1 MPQSEPVEGPDQ
13 GARSGETPELRAS
26 APGRARPWWALAL
39 VAAVVTVATGWL
51 PRADTIAL
59 AERTGPILLFVA
71 ALTVVAELCAGA
83 GLFAAAAA
91 LAARLA
97 RGRRWALWG
106 LVIVLATVSTAVLS
120 LDTTAVLLTP
130 VVIALARRTG
140 TTPLPFALAV
150 VALANTA
157 SLVLPVSNL
166 TNLLADHALTVAGA
180 SYLAL
185 MWAPAL
191 AAILVTVVVLGVRD
205 HRAIGGRYVTAP
217 APGAPDPTLL
227 RITAVVVGV
236 MAVAFVAGV
245 EPALAALAAAVV
257 LLVATLARRRPL
269 PVPVGELVPW
279 RTLVVVAGLFVVIAA
294 AHQIGDALQVLA
306 GTGDGPLDLL
316 RLAAV
321 AALASNAVNNLPAFL
336 ALDPATSGEPLRIAA
351 VLIGSG
357 VAPLLTPWGSL
368 ATVLW
373 WQRCRQALLDVPAS
387 TIVRQG
393 LVLAPLALL
402 ASVGALLLVG

>member
-1 MPQSEPVEGPDQ
+1 MPQSEPVQ
-13 GARSGETPELRAS
+13 GAEPGGVADVASS
-26 APGRARPWWALAL
+26 APRRARPWWALAL
-39 VAAVVTVATGWL
+39 VAAVVTIATGWL
-51 PRADTIAL
+51 PRADTVAL

-97 RGRRWALWG
+97 RGRRWVLWA

-140 TTPLPFALAV
+140 TSPLPFALAV

-166 TNLLADHALTVAGA
+166 TNLLADHALRAAGA

-191 AAILVTVVVLGVRD
+191 AAILVTVAVLAVRD
-205 HRAIGGRYVTAP
+205 RRAVGGRYVTAP
-217 APGAPDPTLL
+217 APGAPDETLL
-227 RITAVVVGV
+227 RITAAVVAV
-236 MAVAFVAGV
+236 MAVAFVVGV

-269 PVPVGELVPW
+269 PVPVGDLVPW
-279 RTLVVVAGLFVVIAA
+279 RTLVVVAALFVVIAA
-294 AHQIGDALQVLA
+294 AHQIGDALQMAA
-306 GTGDGPLDLL
+306 GTGHGPLDLL

-336 ALDPATSGEPLRIAA
+336 ALDPATTGDPLRIAA
-351 VLIGSG
+351 LLIGSG

-373 WQRCRQALLDVPAS
+373 WQRCRQALLDVPVW

-402 ASVGALLLVG
+402 ASVGALLLAG

>member
-39 VAAVVTVATGWL
+39 VAAVVTIATGWL

-97 RGRRWALWG
+97 RGRRWALWA

-205 HRAIGGRYVTAP
+205 RRAIGGRYVTAP

-351 VLIGSG
+351 VLVGSG

>member
-1 MPQSEPVEGPDQ
+1 MPQSEPVEGADQ
-13 GARSGETPELRAS
+13 GARVGEDPELRAS
-26 APGRARPWWALAL
+26 APRRARPWWALAL
-39 VAAVVTVATGWL
+39 VAAVVTIATGWL

-91 LAARLA
+91 LAAKLA
-97 RGRRWALWG
+97 RGRRWALWA

-140 TTPLPFALAV
+140 TSPLPFALAV

-157 SLVLPVSNL
+157 SLALPVSNL

-205 HRAIGGRYVTAP
+205 RRAVGGRYVTEP
-217 APGAPDPTLL
+217 APGAPDATLL
-227 RITAVVVGV
+227 RITAAVVGV

-257 LLVATLARRRPL
+257 LLVTTLARRRPL

-306 GTGDGPLDLL
+306 GTGDAPLDLL

-373 WQRCRQALLDVPAS
+373 WQRCRQALLDVPAW

>member
-1 MPQSEPVEGPDQ
+1 MV
-13 GARSGETPELRAS
+13 
-26 APGRARPWWALAL
+26 
-39 VAAVVTVATGWL
+39 
-51 PRADTIAL
+51 
-59 AERTGPILLFVA
+59 
-71 ALTVVAELCAGA
+71 GA
-83 GLFAAAAA
+83 GS
-91 LAARLA
+91 
-97 RGRRWALWG
+97 GRRRRHDRDG
-106 LVIVLATVSTAVLS
+106 V
-120 LDTTAVLLTP
+120 
-130 VVIALARRTG
+130 LARRTG
-140 TTPLPFALAV
+140 TSPLPFALAV

-191 AAILVTVVVLGVRD
+191 AAILVTVAVLAIRD
-205 HRAIGGRYVTAP
+205 RRAIAGTYATAP
-217 APGAPDPTLL
+217 APGAPDAVLL
-227 RITAVVVGV
+227 RVTAAVVVV
-236 MAVAFVAGV
+236 MAVAFVVGV
-245 EPALAALAAAVV
+245 EPAFAALAAAVV

-294 AHQIGDALQVLA
+294 AHQIGDALQVAA

-336 ALDPATSGEPLRIAA
+336 ALDPATTGDPLRIAA
-351 VLIGSG
+351 LLIGSG

-373 WQRCRQALLDVPAS
+373 WQRCRQALLDVPAR